1 MSPSVFCAF
10 DDTTGTAS
18 YVVSDPAT
26 ARAAIID
33 AVLDFDPVSGRTG
46 NAAVDRLLA
55 HVDDGGL
62 TVEWVLDTHIH
73 ADHLSAA
80 ALLGERCRARTG
92 MGRGLLEVRRNL
104 APMFGTAGESADD
117 SPACDTLFEDGD
129 TFAVGTLECHV
140 LATPGHTPSCVTY
153 VVGDACFVG
162 DVLFMPDSG
171 TARCDFPG
179 GSAAQLYAS
188 IQRIFELPDATRM
201 FVGHDYGGNGRR
213 DIAWET
219 SVGEQRD
226 RNIHVGG
233 GTLEHDFIEMRRARD
248 ETLGLP
254 RLFFPALQVNIRA
267 GRLPPPDPGGV
278 AHIRIP
284 LNSI

>member
-1 MSPSVFCAF
+1 MSPDVFCAF
-10 DDTTGTAS
+10 DDTTGTAC

-46 NAAVDRLLA
+46 NTTVERLLA
-55 HVDDGGL
+55 HVSDRGL

-73 ADHLSAA
+73 ADHLSAT
-80 ALLGERCRARTG
+80 ALLGKRCGSRTG
-92 MGRGLLEVRRNL
+92 MGRGLLEVRQNL
-104 APMFGTAGESADD
+104 APMFGAAGEAADD
-117 SPACDTLFEDGD
+117 SPTCDELFEDGD
-129 TFAVGTLECHV
+129 TFTIGALECRV

-162 DVLFMPDSG
+162 DVLLMPDSG

-179 GSAAQLYAS
+179 GSATQLYAS
-188 IQRIFELPDATRM
+188 VQKIFELPDATRM
-201 FVGHDYGGNGRR
+201 FVGHDYGANGGR

-219 SVGEQRD
+219 SIGEQRD
-226 RNIHVGG
+226 SNIHVGG
-233 GTLEHDFIEMRRARD
+233 GALEHDFIEMRRARD

-254 RLFFPALQVNIRA
+254 RLFFPAIQVNMRA
-267 GRLPPPDPGGV
+267 GNLPPPDAGGV

>member
-1 MSPSVFCAF
+1 MNPSVFCAF

-26 ARAAIID
+26 SRAAIID
-33 AVLDFDPVSGRTG
+33 AVLDFDPVSGRT
-46 NAAVDRLLA
+46 ASASADRLLA
-55 HVDDGGL
+55 HVEDAGL

-104 APMFGTAGESADD
+104 APMFGTAGDAADD

-129 TFAVGTLECHV
+129 AFTIGTLECRV

-153 VVGDACFVG
+153 VIGDACFVG

-179 GSAAQLYAS
+179 GSAAELFAS
-188 IQRIFELPDATRM
+188 IQRIFELPDATRI
-201 FVGHDYGGNGRR
+201 FVGHDYGANGRR

-233 GTLEHDFIEMRRARD
+233 GALEHDFIEMRRARD

-254 RLFFPALQVNIRA
+254 RLFFPSLQVNMRA
-267 GRLPPPDPGGV
+267 GRLPPPDAGGV

>member
-1 MSPSVFCAF
+1 MNPSVFCAF
-10 DDTTGTAS
+10 DDTTRTAS

-80 ALLGERCRARTG
+80 ALLGERCDARIG
-92 MGRGLLEVRRNL
+92 MGRGLMEVRRTL

-117 SPACDTLFEDGD
+117 SLACDTLFEDGD
-129 TFAVGTLECHV
+129 TFAVGTLECRV

-201 FVGHDYGGNGRR
+201 FVGHDYGANGRR

-254 RLFFPALQVNIRA
+254 RLFFPALQVNMRA

-284 LNSI
+284 LNSV